1 MPCVVRLP
9 ARSPVALSASIHTL
23 RHHVQQI
30 HDKAGVRSRA
40 QLMETLHLRR
50 ERIAAS

>member
-1 MPCVVRLP
+1 MPRVVRLS
-9 ARSPVALSASIHTL
+9 ARFAGALGVSIPTV
-23 RHHVQQI
+23 RHHVQHI

-50 ERIAAS
+50 ERIAAP